1 MADAYG
7 SVKSNSFKIKNRV
20 DFIHWFNNSNL
31 TFGNAEI
38 EIYVDKEENDGTS
51 ITMGNPDAQFPDA
64 IPIDIREDQERLDDF
79 IYKIR
84 KHMVKDEIFCLM
96 AQSNEKLMSQVCSL
110 LIITQEKYKLDNIS
124 PDMDREYLFKLLNLE

>member
-7 SVKSNSFKIKNRV
+7 SVKSNPFKVKDFQDFKSSFYSKN
-20 DFIHWFNNSNL
+20 FI
-31 TFGNAEI
+31 FGNADI
-38 EIYVDKEENDGTS
+38 IIYTDSKEEDGTLVV
-51 ITMGNPDAQFPDA
+51 MGDPDAQYPDVFPTDFE
-64 IPIDIREDQERLDDF
+64 INDRLEEFISLIRN
-79 IYKIR
+79 Y
-84 KHMVKDEIFCLM
+84 MVKDEIFCLM